1 MPIASSLLNKPRL
14 VKKLKDFYTYV
25 NKNNGKV
32 GTKTRGI
39 DLNFNNACNLRCKY
53 CFTNSPK
60 GDHVKEFLD
69 YKAIAKLADEAD
81 ELGYFEFDLQG
92 GELLLQPKKLF
103 EVLDENNFYKDK
115 SIVDFNMA
123 SSGVNYDKRS
133 FMSVEVTLF
142 KKEPLLPINSD
153 KMIPMVKSISE
164 KIITDVF
171 EKDEN
176 FKFFKRKS

>member
-1 MPIASSLLNKPRL
+1 MKRGKEMKIDTKHQYNIKSGT
-14 VKKLKDFYTYV
+14 VD
-25 NKNNGKV
+25 NKNPKSVYIQISAWGK
-32 GTKTRGI
+32 
-39 DLNFNNACNLRCKY
+39 
-53 CFTNSPK
+53 PK
-60 GDHVKEFLD
+60 DSSIEDYDSILKRKSKRVKR
-69 YKAIAKLADEAD
+69 
-81 ELGYFEFDLQG
+81 
-92 GELLLQPKKLF
+92 KLF
-103 EVLDENNFYKDK
+103 EVLDGNNFYKDK

>member
-1 MPIASSLLNKPRL
+1 MKRGKEMKIDTQHQYNIKSGT
-14 VKKLKDFYTYV
+14 VD
-25 NKNNGKV
+25 NKNPKSVYIQISAWGK
-32 GTKTRGI
+32 
-39 DLNFNNACNLRCKY
+39 
-53 CFTNSPK
+53 PK
-60 GDHVKEFLD
+60 DSSIEDYDSILKRKSKRVKR
-69 YKAIAKLADEAD
+69 
-81 ELGYFEFDLQG
+81 
-92 GELLLQPKKLF
+92 KLF
-103 EVLDENNFYKDK
+103 EVLDGNNFYKDK

-123 SSGVNYDKRS
+123 SSGVNYGKRS

>member
-1 MPIASSLLNKPRL
+1 MKKILLIISFLFINQHL
-14 VKKLKDFYTYV
+14 LYATENTIFLKYKI
-25 NKNNGKV
+25 NE
-32 GTKTRGI
+32 
-39 DLNFNNACNLRCKY
+39 DLI
-53 CFTNSPK
+53 T
-60 GDHVKEFLD
+60 
-69 YKAIAKLADEAD
+69 
-81 ELGYFEFDLQG
+81 
-92 GELLLQPKKLF
+92 
-103 EVLDENNFYKDK
+103 
-115 SIVDFNMA
+115 
-123 SSGVNYDKRS
+123 NYDKRS